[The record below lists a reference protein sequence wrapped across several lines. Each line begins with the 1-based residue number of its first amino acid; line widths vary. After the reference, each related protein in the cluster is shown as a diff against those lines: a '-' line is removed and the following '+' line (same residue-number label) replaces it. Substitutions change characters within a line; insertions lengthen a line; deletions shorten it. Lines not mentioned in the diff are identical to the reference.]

1 MKMVVLAV
9 LIPALTVLFGTM
21 TAVLTQVGVAG
32 VLNEGPHGFSEILYA
47 FASAAGNNGSAFAGL
62 SADSLFYNVILA
74 TAMLLGRFGV
84 ILPILAV
91 AGSLARK
98 KAVPVSAG
106 TFTTD
111 QPLFS
116 LLLMGVILIVG
127 ALTFLPA
134 LVLGPVVEQMLLW

>member
-1 MKMVVLAV
+1 
-9 LIPALTVLFGTM
+9 M